1 MQSQVE
7 VTKSRKPI
15 KKMIN
20 IHVGDA
26 AYAYGWDGLA
36 VLSHTHMNNKSS
48 EQWSP
53 ACCNCGVLG
62 GGDQEVNM
70 IQSSSFISL
79 MKVITAYRDKKTA
92 RWTKSIY
99 KRPASNSLKPT

>member
-1 MQSQVE
+1 
-7 VTKSRKPI
+7 
-15 KKMIN
+15 MIN

-26 AYAYGWDGLA
+26 VSTCRWDGLTS
-36 VLSHTHMNNKSS
+36 LSHTHTHIYNESS
-48 EQWSP
+48 EQCSP

-79 MKVITAYRDKKTA
+79 MKVITAYWDREAARLTKTTHLPLA
-92 RWTKSIY
+92 CN
-99 KRPASNSLKPT
+99 ASKPTWVGWHS

>member
-1 MQSQVE
+1 MKEEHSDVVLPSLEE

-26 AYAYGWDGLA
+26 VSTCRWDGLTI
-36 VLSHTHMNNKSS
+36 VSHAHIYNESN
-48 EQWSP
+48 EQCSP

-62 GGDQEVNM
+62 GADQEVNM

-79 MKVITAYRDKKTA
+79 MKVITAYRDE
-92 RWTKSIY
+92 RL
-99 KRPASNSLKPT
+99 PG